1 MALLL
6 GHFLTLLL
14 SNLVAL
20 LLGYLPALL
29 LRHLLARLLL
39 HIVALLLGN
48 HLGDWL
54 LILLTP
60 LDRHWSAH
68 LDVGCS
74 ANLLRN
80 SISVGHRLGGT
91 FLLGHLL
98 ALSVRHVLAH
108 LLGFIPTLL
117 AWLIPALLLAIHM

>member
-6 GHFLTLLL
+6 GHLLTFLLRDF
-14 SNLVAL
+14 VAL
-20 LLGYLPALL
+20 FLGNLPALL
-29 LRHLLARLLL
+29 LRHLLALLL
-39 HIVALLLGN
+39 RH
-48 HLGDWL
+48 HLGDRL

-60 LDRHWSAH
+60 FHRHWLAH

-74 ANLLRN
+74 ANLLRGC
-80 SISVGHRLGGT
+80 ISVGHRLGGT

-98 ALSVRHVLAH
+98 ALSVGHVLAH

-117 AWLIPALLLAIHM
+117 